1 MKKLLTALVLCA
13 AMFASACSTTTGM
26 YRVVY
31 RPIVGSAADGHF
43 SDLAERALA
52 ARGWQVTGK
61 RDGAIDASLHVD
73 PQTRADITIVYTA
86 TTYTFEYRGSEGLN
100 YSRGRIHRHYNNWI
114 NNLDRDIQAAMHNR
128 R

>member
-1 MKKLLTALVLCA
+1 MKKLLTALVLGA

-31 RPIVGSAADGHF
+31 RPIVGAAANGHF
-43 SDLAERALA
+43 SEIAERALEG
-52 ARGWQVTGK
+52 RGWQVTG
-61 RDGAIDASLHVD
+61 RREGAIDASLNVNA
-73 PQTRADITIVYTA
+73 QTRADITIVYTA
-86 TTYTFEYRGSEGLN
+86 ATYTFEYRGSEGLN

-114 NNLDRDIQAAMHNR
+114 NNLDRDIQAAMLNR